1 MFQNIVAFLEIAER
15 NIWGGTETVLLSDA
29 DRRCHTYILG
39 KTGSGKSTLLRNILI
54 QEIEQ
59 GRGVG
64 LLDPHGDLAEEL
76 LDLIPA
82 RRLDDV
88 IYFNP
93 ADAEYPFAWNVLRG
107 GATPD
112 RVTASLVSA
121 LKNIWRDSWGPRLE
135 YILYASIRALVDCEN
150 ASLLGLPRLLTDE
163 TYRLWVVRQVKDRAI
178 AAFWRNEFAEYDARF
193 RNEAISP
200 VLNKIGQF
208 AFSPIIRN
216 ILGQIR
222 CQVDFRKVLDR
233 KQIFI
238 ANLSKAQLGEEHCS
252 LLGSLLVSQFQLAA
266 MARADTPSEF
276 RSDYHL
282 TIDECHNFIT
292 GSFATIL
299 SEARKYGLHLILLN
313 QYLDQLRPEM
323 RHAIMGNA
331 GTLIAFRVGHVDAT
345 VLAQE
350 FGTIAEEE
358 LANLHR
364 FEIVAKFS
372 MGGLSTEPFRA
383 TTLPPIGQHFGT
395 GDRIKARSRERFC
408 TRQAVV
414 AAKLDRWQAVEGEM
428 NRIRP
433 HRRNL
438 KKS

>member
-1 MFQNIVAFLEIAER
+1 MFQNIVTSIAIAER
-15 NIWGGTETVLLSDA
+15 NIWGGSETVLLTEA

-39 KTGSGKSTLLRNILI
+39 KTGSGKSTLLRNILV

-76 LDLIPA
+76 LELISS
-82 RRLDDV
+82 RRINDV
-88 IYFNP
+88 IYFHP
-93 ADAEYPFAWNVLRG
+93 ADVEHPFAWNVLRG

-135 YILYASIRALVDCEN
+135 YILYASIRALVDCQN
-150 ASLLGLPRLLTDE
+150 ASLLGVPRLLTDE
-163 TYRLWVVRQVKDRAI
+163 TYRQWVIRQIKDQAI
-178 AAFWRNEFAEYDARF
+178 AAFWRNEFAEYDVRF

-222 CQVDFRKVLDR
+222 SEVDFRQVLDR
-233 KQIFI
+233 RQVFI

-266 MARADTPSEF
+266 MARADVAAEERADF
-276 RSDYHL
+276 HL
-282 TIDECHNFIT
+282 AIDECHNFIT

-323 RHAIMGNA
+323 RQAIMGNVGA
-331 GTLIAFRVGHVDAT
+331 LMAFRVGHLDARDM
-345 VLAQE
+345 AEE
-350 FGTIAEEE
+350 FGTVAAET
-358 LANLHR
+358 LASLPR
-364 FEIVAKFS
+364 FEMVAKLTLGS
-372 MGGLSTEPFRA
+372 LSTEPFYA
-383 TTLPPIGQHFGT
+383 TTLAPLGHRHNHSA
-395 GDRIKARSRERFC
+395 RIKARCRERFC
-408 TRQAVV
+408 SERSRV
-414 AAKLDRWQAVEGEM
+414 AARLDRWQS
-428 NRIRP
+428 RP
-433 HRRNL
+433 AAPVRRG
-438 KKS
+438 SRSGWV

>member
-1 MFQNIVAFLEIAER
+1 MSQNIVPSIAIAER
-15 NIWGGTETVLLSDA
+15 NIWGGTETVLLSEA

-39 KTGSGKSTLLRNILI
+39 KTGSGKSTLLRNILV

-76 LDLIPA
+76 LDLIPP
-82 RRLDDV
+82 RRINDV
-88 IYFNP
+88 IYFHP

-107 GATPD
+107 GASPD

-135 YILYASIRALVDCEN
+135 YILYASIRALVDCDN
-150 ASLLGLPRLLTDE
+150 ASLLGVSRLLTDE
-163 TYRLWVVRQVKDRAI
+163 TYRQWVIRQIKDKAI
-178 AAFWRNEFAEYDARF
+178 AAFWRIEFTEYDARF

-222 CQVDFRKVLDR
+222 SEVDFRQVLDR
-233 KQIFI
+233 RQIFI

-266 MARADTPSEF
+266 MARTDVATERRTDF
-276 RSDYHL
+276 HL
-282 TIDECHNFIT
+282 AIDECHNFIT

-299 SEARKYGLHLILLN
+299 SEARKYALHLILLN

-323 RHAIMGNA
+323 RQAIMGNVGA
-331 GTLIAFRVGHVDAT
+331 LMSFRIGQIDAR
-345 VLAQE
+345 VMAEE
-350 FGTIAEEE
+350 FGTITAEA
-358 LANLHR
+358 LAGLPR
-364 FEIVAKFS
+364 FEVVAKLS
-372 MGGLSTEPFRA
+372 MGSLSTEPFHA
-383 TTLPPIGQHFGT
+383 TTLAPLGQLHGHSA
-395 GDRIKARSRERFC
+395 RIKARCRERFC
-408 TRQAVV
+408 STRTRV
-414 AAKLDRWQAVEGEM
+414 AARLDRWQA
-428 NRIRP
+428 RP
-433 HRRNL
+433 AAPMGTRGRPRWA
-438 KKS
+438 